1 MRRLFVLLLLIT
13 VLAGC
18 SADAEWRTKDISGL
32 MPALAFTLTSERG
45 ETVTAKDYP
54 GKVNLLFF
62 GYTSCPDI
70 CPATLGRLRAALDQL
85 DASEREQ
92 VQVLFV
98 SVDPKRDDPARLREY
113 TDAFG
118 PDFVGLTGTA
128 EQLEALTKRYRTTY
142 SLGEPDKQGDY
153 LVSHSSAVFAFDRQG
168 EVQLLMRDA
177 DGTEAI
183 AADIARLARL
193 G

>member
-1 MRRLFVLLLLIT
+1 MRRLFVLLVIT

-18 SADAEWRTKDISGL
+18 FSEPEWRTKDISGL
-32 MPALAFTLTSERG
+32 MPALGFTLTSERG
-45 ETVTAKDYP
+45 ETVTAKDYL
-54 GKVNLLFF
+54 GKVGLLFF

-85 DASEREQ
+85 DSNEREQ
-92 VQVLFV
+92 VLVLFV
-98 SVDPKRDDPARLREY
+98 SVDPERDDPRRLREY

-118 PDFVGLTGTA
+118 RDFVGLTGTS

-142 SLGEPDKQGDY
+142 GLGEPDKQGNY

-183 AADIARLARL
+183 AADIAQLVKL
-193 G
+193 D